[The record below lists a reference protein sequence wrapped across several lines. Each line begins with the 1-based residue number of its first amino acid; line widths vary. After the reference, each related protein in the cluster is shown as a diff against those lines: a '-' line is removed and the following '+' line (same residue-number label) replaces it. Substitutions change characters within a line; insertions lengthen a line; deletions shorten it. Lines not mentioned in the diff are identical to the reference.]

1 MLAEPDGGGAQ
12 PVADGLR
19 DVRCLGFQ
27 GDRAVAELGGLL
39 IGAGDVAAAG
49 DAVVEAGGVLDFAI
63 RDRRHVELTPA
74 GELFT
79 RRGRDLLA
87 EAQDLLAELHSS
99 APAPLRLDVITEGL
113 TPGIIAREL
122 RPRLAGVL
130 LEVVQGHGLA
140 ATVPAVAEGRV
151 DLAFGW
157 VDGIGKPLPSSLS
170 HQLVRWEP
178 VAIVLPASHPLAALK
193 QVPMRELAAHPL
205 VLHTAAEAADWHAW
219 NEEIAAAFGLR
230 FDWRLRGHG
239 RDSANAAVLAYHAP
253 AFAPPDSPVP
263 DGVVIRP
270 VVDPIPLCPVS
281 VIWRSQGR
289 TPARLRRAISAIQE
303 IASEND
309 WLARPPANHWVPT
322 PNAT

>member
-1 MLAEPDGGGAQ
+1 VDLDLRLVRYAVVLAE
-12 PVADGLR
+12 
-19 DVRCLGFQ
+19 
-27 GDRAVAELGGLL
+27 ELHF
-39 IGAGDVAAAG
+39 AHAAARLQI
-49 DAVVEAGGVLDFAI
+49 AQQTLSAQITQLEARLGVPLFV

-79 RRGRDLLA
+79 LRGRDLLA
-87 EAQDLLAELHSS
+87 DAQDLLAELPGS
-99 APAPLRLDVITEGL
+99 APAPLRVDVITEGL
-113 TPGIIAREL
+113 TPGIIAREM
-122 RPRLAGVL
+122 RPRLANVL

-178 VAIVLPASHPLAALK
+178 VAIVLPASHPLAARK
-193 QVPMRELAAHPL
+193 QVPMTELAAYPL

-219 NEEIAAAFGLR
+219 NEEIVAAFGLR
-230 FDWRLRGHG
+230 IDWRLQGHG

-253 AFAPPDSPVP
+253 AFAPLEAPVP

-270 VVDPIPLCPVS
+270 IVDPIPLCPIS
-281 VIWRSQGR
+281 VVWRSHGR
-289 TPARLRRAISAIQE
+289 TPARLRRAISVIHE
-303 IASEND
+303 IASENQ
-309 WLARPPANHWVPT
+309 WLARPSADYWLPT